1 MTPTNTPE
9 PTESPMSYELF
20 NRALNMCRGLM
31 ADGPDLQAGYSR
43 ENAILATID
52 CLSLNDAQAEQLTRI
67 VKENF

>member
-20 NRALNMCRGLM
+20 DQALTMTHGFM
-31 ADGPDLQAGYSR
+31 ADGPDFQAGYSR
-43 ENAILATID
+43 ANAIRASID
-52 CLSLNDAQAEQLTRI
+52 YLSLNEAQAEQLTQI